1 MLAIWMRLNKRLRLE
16 GLLSP
21 RLALSLLTG
30 MVLSG
35 CSALVGPT
43 LPTPIPTQHLPTVIA
58 LTVQANGESGTAL
71 AGAEIDGISLE
82 QSTVTPQVTASPT
95 TQPSVTPTRTP
106 AGPSATPYTLPP
118 PPTPTPTPE
127 TPNAGIEIRNLGAFS
142 KVTSP
147 LHIYAYLKPGAGG
160 KVRVELIGEDER
172 VLVRNIKVMDF
183 VPLGAWA
190 VMSLDLDF
198 EIAATAEAA
207 WLKISVDDE
216 FGRTVAMN
224 SVPLILLSVG
234 EADIVPPMDVLSPII
249 IREPTKRTLIQGGTL
264 IVSGLARPGSENPL
278 LVRLVTAEGRE
289 VGMRLAGVNG
299 PGPGSYGEFV
309 VEVPYNI
316 GDPTKVLLTVT
327 EGADSLSDVIHLSS
341 IEVMLSP

>member
-1 MLAIWMRLNKRLRLE
+1 MLAIWMRLIMRLHLE
-16 GLLSP
+16 GLLSS

-35 CSALVGPT
+35 CSVLVGPT
-43 LPTPIPTQHLPTVIA
+43 LPTPIPTQHLPTIIA
-58 LTVQANGESGTAL
+58 LTIQANGDSSAVLAEAGADGTAP
-71 AGAEIDGISLE
+71 G

-95 TQPSVTPTRTP
+95 AQPSVTPTRTP
-106 AGPSATPYTLPP
+106 AGPSATPYTLSP

-127 TPNAGIEIRNLGAFS
+127 IPNAGIEIRNLGAFS

-183 VPLGAWA
+183 VPVGAWA

-234 EADIVPPMDVLSPII
+234 EADIVPPMDVLAPII
-249 IREPTKRTLIQGGTL
+249 IREPTRRTLIQGGTL
-264 IVSGLARPGSENPL
+264 IVSGLARPGSDNPL
-278 LVRLVTAEGRE
+278 LVRLVTAEGKE
-289 VGMRLAGVNG
+289 VGMRLVGVDERE
-299 PGPGSYGEFV
+299 PGKYGEFV
-309 VEVPYNI
+309 AEVPYNI
-316 GDPTKVLLTVT
+316 VDPTKVLVTVT

>member
-35 CSALVGPT
+35 CSVLVGPT

-160 KVRVELIGEDER
+160 RVRVELIGEDER
-172 VLVRNIKVMDF
+172 LLVRNIKVMDF

-249 IREPTKRTLIQGGTL
+249 IREPTKRTLIQGGML